1 MTLIKSSGNLMKSNG
16 NLMPFVMDDFFGND
30 VFFGNNWLDREL
42 KQTLPAVNIKE
53 NKNEFNLEFASPGF
67 TKKDFKI
74 DLDENVLTIS
84 AEKEKEKS
92 EVNDAFT
99 RKEFSYNSFS
109 RSFTLPQTVNADKID
124 AKYNDGILKLSI
136 PKKEESKLLHKK
148 EIKVV

>member
-1 MTLIKSSGNLMKSNG
+1 MTLIKSNASLI
-16 NLMPFVMDDFFGND
+16 PFGFDDFFQSDNFLND
-30 VFFGNNWLDREL
+30 RWLNKQF

-53 NKNEFNLEFASPGF
+53 NKKEFNIEFASPGF

-74 DLDENVLTIS
+74 DLDQDVLTIS
-84 AEKEKEKS
+84 AEKEKEKT
-92 EVNDAFT
+92 EENDSFT

-109 RSFTLPQTVNADKID
+109 RSFTLPKTVNAEKID

-136 PKKEESKLLHKK
+136 PKKEDAKLLPKK